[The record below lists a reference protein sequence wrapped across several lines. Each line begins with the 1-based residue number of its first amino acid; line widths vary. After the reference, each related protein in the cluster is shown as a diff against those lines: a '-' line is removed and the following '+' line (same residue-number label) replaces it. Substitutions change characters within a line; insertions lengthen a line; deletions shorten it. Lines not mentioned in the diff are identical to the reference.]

1 MDYKKELSK
10 WGYNKGNSIDVE
22 ILTDEILPELF
33 DKKKI
38 NFHELKQEILNKL
51 WDFCE
56 KEYGADFENDYV
68 RGYGC
73 RNGLSDRTDIFAE
86 HLTKEIIKLCKDKNS
101 RITKRI

>member
-1 MDYKKELSK
+1 MES
-10 WGYNKGNSIDVE
+10 NK
-22 ILTDEILPELF
+22 L
-33 DKKKI
+33 

-73 RNGLSDRTDIFAE
+73 RNGMSDRTDVFAE
-86 HLTKEIIKLCKDKNS
+86 HLTKEIIKLCKGKV
-101 RITKRI
+101 